1 VSSDLIRCLYSL
13 RYQRIS
19 LVENW
24 IKTHIVI
31 PKPFY
36 KKRFGRLS
44 QRQQALYTVMEE
56 ISGEKALSSMSSP
69 SRLNTRDRKQIRHL
83 EALDI
88 FLVDELSDENKANLS
103 NLAQVVENSSI
114 GLIQPVTSD
123 VGQSRLWHLHDIS
136 AKVQ

>member
-1 VSSDLIRCLYSL
+1 
-13 RYQRIS
+13 
-19 LVENW
+19 
-24 IKTHIVI
+24 
-31 PKPFY
+31 
-36 KKRFGRLS
+36 
-44 QRQQALYTVMEE
+44 MEE

-69 SRLNTRDRKQIRHL
+69 SRVNARDRKQIRHL